1 MEKVTVLK
9 FVGLVIGLL
18 AKFVTGSIFVF
29 NVYQDKIKQTF
40 NYTQKEGNVNWMTNL
55 SIAVVLTVLIVSMIS
70 EGSSESTQTRQSIR
84 SSHI

>member
-1 MEKVTVLK
+1 MLK

-40 NYTQKEGNVNWMTNL
+40 NYTQKEGKVYWMTRL
-55 SIAVVLTVLIVSMIS
+55 SVSTIS
-70 EGSSESTQTRQSIR
+70 EQR
-84 SSHI
+84 SLKFAPYITKI

>member
-1 MEKVTVLK
+1 MLK

-40 NYTQKEGNVNWMTNL
+40 NYTQKEGNVNWMTRL
-55 SIAVVLTVLIVSMIS
+55 RFSTIS
-70 EGSSESTQTRQSIR
+70 QQR
-84 SSHI
+84 SLKFAPYIT